1 MFLWI
6 VRSHFCLNPHE
17 LVSWIPSKSHQ
28 TIPKKNHKIR
38 LKKLLSHQNQ
48 INKIK
53 KRFNT
58 PWKKSNTIIPSIFKP
73 SKPPHF
79 GVTTGSPWSCTMAWI
94 RPARIT
100 EWVTKS
106 GALEKIWRIYDGLIM
121 LNNGRST
128 IIIWALLRLM
138 MIDDVWLWMIM
149 DN

>member
-1 MFLWI
+1 
-6 VRSHFCLNPHE
+6 
-17 LVSWIPSKSHQ
+17 
-28 TIPKKNHKIR
+28 
-38 LKKLLSHQNQ
+38 
-48 INKIK
+48 
-53 KRFNT
+53 
-58 PWKKSNTIIPSIFKP
+58 
-73 SKPPHF
+73 
-79 GVTTGSPWSCTMAWI
+79 VTTGSPWSCTMAWI